1 MYDHFYMRN
10 YYRHTDGS
18 VNPEFQESFVRLS
31 VGYKNDKDYQLFL
44 KSDLGKEIQEEFYMY
59 YDNNEMF
66 KVAKIWVTIVTH
78 GHKKNQ
84 HWFDDFYNLEFELYN
99 WDKVEDAQLEYL
111 KLPEFIKDLEIDV
124 REQFVYAAY
133 LALDKSVRS
142 QPSEHM
148 IEAAVCFIDVEHAPF
163 YCGIETIKASD
174 EVEQRKWYEIE
185 IRKELENKFQAKIH
199 EQVLEQIQEKIQKQ
213 VKEIQLQAQLQT
225 QLHTKLISE
234 LKQQLKAQDELIA
247 KLQSK
252 LINE

>member
-1 MYDHFYMRN
+1 MRN
-10 YYRHTDGS
+10 YFRLSDGS
-18 VNPEFQESFVRLS
+18 VNPEFQESFIRLS

-44 KSDLGKEIQEEFYMY
+44 KSELGKKVQEEFYMY

-84 HWFDDFYNLEFELYN
+84 HWFDDYYNLEFGLYN

-133 LALDKSVRS
+133 LALDKSVRF

-148 IEAAVCFIDVEHAPF
+148 IEAAVCFIDEEHAPF
-163 YCGIETIKASD
+163 YCGIETVKASD
-174 EVEQRKWYEIE
+174 EVEQEKWHEIE
-185 IRKELENKFQAKIH
+185 RGKMAEKLEIALQEQAKQLQ
-199 EQVLEQIQEKIQKQ
+199 EQHQKDLQEQAKQLIEQSKQLLEQHYE
-213 VKEIQLQAQLQT
+213 QLQAKFQEQFKELQLQT
-225 QLHTKLISE
+225 
-234 LKQQLKAQDELIA
+234 
-247 KLQSK
+247 
-252 LINE
+252 